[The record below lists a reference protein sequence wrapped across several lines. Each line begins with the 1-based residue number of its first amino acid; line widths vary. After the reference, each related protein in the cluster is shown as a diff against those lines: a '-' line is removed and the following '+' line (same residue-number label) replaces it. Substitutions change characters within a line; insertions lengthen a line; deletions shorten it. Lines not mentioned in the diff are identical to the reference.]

1 VKKPILMIVIKDKN
15 SRKLH
20 QIVARNLIEPEI
32 IRGQVNSNYLVYGI
46 YDRPTDAELARA
58 L

>member
-1 VKKPILMIVIKDKN
+1 MKKPILLIVIKDNN

-20 QIVARNLIEPEI
+20 QIVSQNLIVPEI

-46 YDRPTDAELARA
+46 YDRPADAELARA